1 MRKSSTCFQCFL
13 CFPRFLWWF
22 RPESQ
27 KPEQIRTDLA
37 HENPRLGSE
46 VVLSLLLLIN
56 ELSFGQRCKSVLK
69 LKGMDEWNAA
79 PQAGGNKKINDFVV
93 RFANVNGTG
102 SASANALFTK
112 AIFRL
117 GVPVTPKN
125 IFPSNIQG
133 LPTWYE
139 VRVSEKGYLGRREGV
154 DLMVAVNPQSMKK
167 DYADVHPGGYF
178 LYDSTKPLPPEY
190 ERTDITHLGIP
201 MTALCNEQYSDARQR
216 QLFKNIVYI
225 GALSALFDIEFTV
238 LEQLI
243 GEQFKGKEKLIE
255 PNIKALTMGV
265 EYVRENFECPFDLR
279 VERRD
284 LLGDKILYSGNS
296 ACALGAI
303 YAGATVA
310 AWYPITPSTSVVDA
324 FAKYAAKYRVDAET
338 GKNNYAIVQAEDE
351 LAAIGMVMGACWN
364 GARAFTA
371 TSGPGV
377 SLMNEFLGL
386 GYFAEVP
393 TVLIDVQRTGP
404 STGMPTRTQQ
414 SDILLAAYAS
424 HGDTKHPLLF
434 PASPRECFEMTALAF
449 DLTEQLQTPVIVM
462 TDLDLGMNDHV
473 TQPLTWD
480 DSRAYNR
487 GKVLTA
493 EQLDFLG
500 KSIARMQTVMDEHD
514 VVTNGNGH
522 VDPGMASELEAQPHG
537 DHSMTQPLEQFK
549 GKFGRYLDID
559 DDGIPYRTI
568 PGTHE
573 TRGAFVTR
581 GSSRDEYAVYTE
593 DGDAYRRNVDRLN
606 RKWNT
611 AKELVPAPVFSDAK
625 TRNRDSE
632 SNEVIPSA
640 SAETAIQNPESEIQ
654 NAVVFFGTSTYAAE
668 EAIEMLADEGI
679 HLDAMRVRA
688 FPFGRAFREFVDSH
702 DRIFVI
708 EQNRDAQFKSLMM
721 IELAIDP
728 AKLVSVLNYDGMP
741 ITADNI
747 FRQIHTELQR

>member
-1 MRKSSTCFQCFL
+1 MQET
-13 CFPRFLWWF
+13 
-22 RPESQ
+22 
-27 KPEQIRTDLA
+27 
-37 HENPRLGSE
+37 
-46 VVLSLLLLIN
+46 
-56 ELSFGQRCKSVLK
+56 
-69 LKGMDEWNAA
+69 
-79 PQAGGNKKINDFVV
+79 KINDFVV

-102 SASANALFTK
+102 SASANALFTR
-112 AIFRL
+112 AVFRM

-167 DYADVHPGGYF
+167 DYADVKTGGYF
-178 LYDSTKPLPPEY
+178 VYDNTKPLSPNY
-190 ERTDITHLGIP
+190 DRTDITHLGIP
-201 MTALCNEQYSDARQR
+201 MTELCNANYTDARQR

-225 GALSALFDIEFTV
+225 GALATLFDIDFSV
-238 LEQLI
+238 LEGLI
-243 GEQFKGKEKLIE
+243 GEQFKGKEKLVE
-255 PNIKALTMGV
+255 PNIKALNLGV
-265 EYVRENFECPFDLR
+265 DFVKENFEYPFSLR

-303 YAGATVA
+303 YAGATIA

-351 LAAIGMVMGACWN
+351 LAAIGMVMGAMWN

-371 TSGPGV
+371 TSGPGL

-434 PASPRECFEMTALAF
+434 PATPKECFEMTAQAF
-449 DLTEQLQTPVIVM
+449 DLTERLQTPVIVM
-462 TDLDLGMNDHV
+462 TDLDLGMNDHI
-473 TQPLTWD
+473 TEPLVWD
-480 DSRAYNR
+480 DSTQYDR
-487 GKVLTA
+487 GKVLTS
-493 EQLDFLG
+493 EHLDRIY
-500 KSIARMQTVMDEHD
+500 KAM
-514 VVTNGNGH
+514 TNGNGTGAH
-522 VDPGMASELEAQPHG
+522 IESEPDAEAENAG
-537 DHSMTQPLEQFK
+537 AFLEQFN
-549 GKFGRYLDID
+549 GKWGRYLDID
-559 DDGIPYRTI
+559 GDGVPYRTI
-568 PGTHE
+568 PGVHV

-593 DGDAYRRNVDRLN
+593 DGDAYRRNVDRLA
-606 RKWNT
+606 RKWET
-611 AKELVPAPVFSDAK
+611 AKEMVPEPEFLQEGNTVADG
-625 TRNRDSE
+625 
-632 SNEVIPSA
+632 VI
-640 SAETAIQNPESEIQ
+640 
-654 NAVVFFGTSTYAAE
+654 FFGTSTYAAE
-668 EAIEMLADEGI
+668 EAIELLNQEGI
-679 HLDAMRVRA
+679 YLDAMRPRA
-688 FPFGRAFREFVDSH
+688 FPFGKAFVDFVDSH
-702 DRIFVI
+702 ERIFVI
-708 EQNRDAQFKSLMM
+708 EQNRDAQFRSLMM
-721 IELAIDP
+721 LELGLDP
-728 AKLVSVLNYDGMP
+728 AKLISILNYDGMP

-747 FRQIHTELQR
+747 HRQIRAKYE

>member
-1 MRKSSTCFQCFL
+1 M
-13 CFPRFLWWF
+13 
-22 RPESQ
+22 
-27 KPEQIRTDLA
+27 EQ
-37 HENPRLGSE
+37 NG
-46 VVLSLLLLIN
+46 
-56 ELSFGQRCKSVLK
+56 
-69 LKGMDEWNAA
+69 
-79 PQAGGNKKINDFVV
+79 KINDFVI

-112 AIFRL
+112 AVFRM

-167 DYADVHPGGYF
+167 DYADVKPGGYF
-178 LYDSTKPLPPEY
+178 VYDNTKPLAPAFD
-190 ERTDITHLGIP
+190 RQDITHLGIP
-201 MTALCNEQYSDARQR
+201 MTALCNAEYSDARQR

-225 GALSALFDIEFTV
+225 GALSTLFDIEFSV
-238 LEQLI
+238 LESLI

-255 PNIKALTMGV
+255 PNVKALNLGV
-265 EYVRENFECPFDLR
+265 SYVKETFRQPFNLR
-279 VERRD
+279 VERRG

-296 ACALGAI
+296 ACGLGAI

-324 FAKYAAKYRVDAET
+324 FAKYASKYRVDAET
-338 GKNNYAIVQAEDE
+338 GRNNYAIVQAEDE
-351 LAAIGMVMGACWN
+351 LAAIGMVMGAMWN

-434 PASPRECFEMTALAF
+434 PASPKECFEMTAQAF
-449 DLTEQLQTPVIVM
+449 DLTERLQTPVIVM

-473 TQPLTWD
+473 TDPLTWD
-480 DSRAYNR
+480 DSSSYDR
-487 GKVLTA
+487 GKLLTSD
-493 EQLDFLG
+493 QLDRIYKKLSNG
-500 KSIARMQTVMDEHD
+500 NGAPAP
-514 VVTNGNGH
+514 TNGNRGAE
-522 VDPGMASELEAQPHG
+522 VGTDDIDAF
-537 DHSMTQPLEQFK
+537 DHPEEGRHDQGGEEMEQFE
-549 GKFGRYLDID
+549 GKYGRYLDL
-559 DDGIPYRTI
+559 DGDGVPYRTI
-568 PGTHE
+568 PGVHT

-593 DGDAYRRNVDRLN
+593 DSAAYQRNVDRLT
-606 RKWNT
+606 RKWQT
-611 AKELVPAPVFSDAK
+611 AAKLVPPPHFYQDSN
-625 TRNRDSE
+625 TRRDG
-632 SNEVIPSA
+632 VI
-640 SAETAIQNPESEIQ
+640 
-654 NAVVFFGTSTYAAE
+654 FFGTSTYAAE
-668 EAIEMLADEGI
+668 EAIDLLAEEGI
-679 HLDAMRVRA
+679 HLDAMRPRA
-688 FPFGRAFREFVDSH
+688 FPFGPAFREFIDAH
-702 DRIFVI
+702 ARIFVI
-708 EQNRDAQFKSLMM
+708 EQNRDAQFRSLMS
-721 IELAIDP
+721 IELGTDP
-728 AKLVSVLNYDGMP
+728 SKLIPVLNYDGMP
-741 ITADNI
+741 ITADFI
-747 FRQIHTELQR
+747 YRQIKSNIE